1 MACAKAWQKNNR
13 LEYQPPIKKAVQ
25 QMITSLDEKNRH
37 HLRVLTNTA
46 YFVGKEE
53 LAFRKF
59 GSLCGL
65 QEKNGVKMESMYR
78 NEKMCSQFI
87 ASIADVEKEKT
98 KREVRETR
106 FLLLLSDS
114 STDAGIIEQE
124 AVFVRYVDKQGRPWT
139 KFLDIIPLESATA
152 DGVCNAITTS
162 LEKIDID
169 EEMLKKL
176 VGCNFDGASV
186 IMGKKSGIAV
196 QIQEK
201 VPQPVVI
208 LHCVAHNLDLAV
220 LNAVKTIPY
229 LENFHKTI
237 RQVFKLN
244 CYSPKKRREVNAVS
258 EILDENPAHFS
269 SNIKKTWWLSSRH

>member
-1 MACAKAWQKNNR
+1 MACAKAWQKNNQ

-98 KREVRETR
+98 KREAQQMQELLNKRQCLYVMWTNKDGHGQN
-106 FLLLLSDS
+106 FLTLFPLNLQLQM
-114 STDAGIIEQE
+114 E
-124 AVFVRYVDKQGRPWT
+124 FVMQLQPAWGKLT
-139 KFLDIIPLESATA
+139 L
-152 DGVCNAITTS
+152 
-162 LEKIDID
+162 
-169 EEMLKKL
+169 MKK
-176 VGCNFDGASV
+176 C
-186 IMGKKSGIAV
+186 
-196 QIQEK
+196 
-201 VPQPVVI
+201 
-208 LHCVAHNLDLAV
+208 
-220 LNAVKTIPY
+220 
-229 LENFHKTI
+229 
-237 RQVFKLN
+237 
-244 CYSPKKRREVNAVS
+244 
-258 EILDENPAHFS
+258 
-269 SNIKKTWWLSSRH
+269 

>member
-1 MACAKAWQKNNR
+1 M
-13 LEYQPPIKKAVQ
+13 
-25 QMITSLDEKNRH
+25 
-37 HLRVLTNTA
+37 
-46 YFVGKEE
+46 G
-53 LAFRKF
+53 
-59 GSLCGL
+59 
-65 QEKNGVKMESMYR
+65 
-78 NEKMCSQFI
+78 
-87 ASIADVEKEKT
+87 
-98 KREVRETR
+98 
-106 FLLLLSDS
+106 
-114 STDAGIIEQE
+114 
-124 AVFVRYVDKQGRPWT
+124 
-139 KFLDIIPLESATA
+139 
-152 DGVCNAITTS
+152 
-162 LEKIDID
+162 KIDID

-244 CYSPKKRREVNAVS
+244 CYSPKKRREVDAVS